1 MVVTV
6 VFDLVSFL
14 AGVAAGA
21 LTAGLAG
28 LLYSLESTAGIQEQM
43 RVVTQ
48 RVDELATAFTGP
60 SVVGLN
66 DQDAKTKVDDLERML
81 DEIHEEIRRMY
92 KRTSR

>member
-1 MVVTV
+1 M

-28 LLYSLESTAGIQEQM
+28 LLHSLESTAGIQERL
-43 RVVTQ
+43 RVAT
-48 RVDELATAFTGP
+48 RKVDELANACTGP
-60 SVVGLN
+60 GVAGSN
-66 DQDAKTKVDDLERML
+66 DPDAKAKVDDLQRTL